1 MSGTGAVFDLAP
13 LAARYDGFLLDQFG
27 VLHDGWALF
36 PGAAA
41 ALERL
46 KAMDKR
52 VVILSNSGKRA
63 AVNEAR
69 LADLGLARGF
79 YAALVSSGEV
89 AWQGFRERQEAPFF
103 DLGRACL
110 FFSRGGD
117 RSAVAGLDLELLEDP
132 AGADFVFLSGLD
144 PDAAAA
150 EGCRTLLSEACR
162 LGLPLLCSNP
172 DLTAI
177 EGEGLAPAPGRFAR
191 DYAEAGGKVHWIGK
205 PAPLIYRAALRH
217 LGLPPA
223 RVLAIGD
230 SLDHDIAGAAG
241 VGLDSALVTGG
252 IHRAD
257 FAEAADPAAMLRRLG
272 DLTTARPGAARPTWL
287 LPGFTFEGG
296 AA

>member
-1 MSGTGAVFDLAP
+1 MSGTESVPDLEP
-13 LAARYDGFLLDQFG
+13 LAERYDGFLLDQFG
-27 VLHDGWALF
+27 VLHDGRALF
-36 PGAAA
+36 PGVAA
-41 ALERL
+41 ALGRL
-46 KAMDKR
+46 KAAGKR

-69 LADLGLARGF
+69 LAKLGLARDN
-79 YAALVSSGEV
+79 YDALVSSGEV
-89 AWQGFRERQEAPFF
+89 AWQGFREGREAPFSN
-103 DLGRACL
+103 LGRACL

-117 RSAVAGLDLELLEDP
+117 RSAVEGLDLELVEHL

-144 PDAAAA
+144 PDPESA
-150 EGCRTLLSEACR
+150 ERCRALLSEAR
-162 LGLPLLCSNP
+162 RRDLPLLCSNP

-205 PAPLIYRAALRH
+205 PAPLIYRAALQR

-230 SLDHDIAGAAG
+230 SLDHDVAGAAG

-252 IHRAD
+252 VHRTD
-257 FAEAADPAAMLRRLG
+257 FGETADPAARLRRLG
-272 DLTTARPGAARPTWL
+272 EVMAARPGAAVPAWL
-287 LPGFTFEGG
+287 LPGFYFEGG

>member
-1 MSGTGAVFDLAP
+1 MSGTEAVPDLAP

-27 VLHDGWALF
+27 VLHDGRKLF
-36 PGAAA
+36 PGVAA
-41 ALERL
+41 ALARL
-46 KAMDKR
+46 KAAGKP

-69 LADLGLARGF
+69 LADLGLARET

-89 AWQGFRERQEAPFF
+89 AWQGLRERREEPFTN
-103 DLGRACL
+103 LGRACL

-117 RSAVAGLDLELLEDP
+117 RSAVEGLDLQLLEEP
-132 AGADFVFLSGLD
+132 TGADFVFLSGLD
-144 PDAAAA
+144 PDAGAAA
-150 EGCRTLLSEACR
+150 DCRSRLSEARR

-177 EGEGLAPAPGRFAR
+177 EGDGLAPAPGRFAQA
-191 DYAEAGGKVHWIGK
+191 YAEAGGTVHWIGK
-205 PAPLIYRAALRH
+205 PAPLIYRAALRR
-217 LGLPPA
+217 LGLPPP
-223 RVLAIGD
+223 RVLAVGD

-241 VGLDSALVTGG
+241 VGLDSALVTAG

-257 FAEAADPAAMLRRLG
+257 FAEAVEPETQLRRLG
-272 DLTTARPGAARPTWL
+272 ELTAARPGAALPTWL

-296 AA
+296 LA